1 MTEIKNCPSLLL
13 DGFNTYS
20 PKATKMLFNGVK
32 VNPILNFDIDEFRNA
47 DEIAEAM
54 HRISV
59 SGVQE
64 KFPAII
70 KSGEIRIAGDDE
82 RSTHIL
88 KPAPWIKRFVIANLF
103 QPMSI

>member
-13 DGFNTYS
+13 DGFDTYS
-20 PKATKMLFNGVK
+20 PKATKMLFNRAK
-32 VNPILNFDIDEFRNA
+32 VNPILNFDVDEFRNA
-47 DEIAEAM
+47 GEIAEAM

-70 KSGEIRIAGDDE
+70 KSGEIRIAGDKAKRNYTRIVNE
-82 RSTHIL
+82 RIT
-88 KPAPWIKRFVIANLF
+88 RFIRE
-103 QPMSI
+103 SE

>member
-1 MTEIKNCPSLLL
+1 
-13 DGFNTYS
+13 
-20 PKATKMLFNGVK
+20 MLFNGVK

-70 KSGEIRIAGDDE
+70 KSGKSELRG
-82 RSTHIL
+82 R
-88 KPAPWIKRFVIANLF
+88 
-103 QPMSI
+103 

>member
-1 MTEIKNCPSLLL
+1 MAEIKNCPSLLL

-20 PKATKMLFNGVK
+20 PKATKVLFGGVK

-47 DEIAEAM
+47 GEITEAM

-70 KSGEIRIAGDDE
+70 KSELLVMMNA
-82 RSTHIL
+82 
-88 KPAPWIKRFVIANLF
+88 
-103 QPMSI
+103 QPIS

>member
-70 KSGEIRIAGDDE
+70 KSGKSELRGTMNAQRI
-82 RSTHIL
+82 S
-88 KPAPWIKRFVIANLF
+88 
-103 QPMSI
+103 

>member
-13 DGFNTYS
+13 YGFNTYS
-20 PKATKMLFNGVK
+20 PKPTKILFNGVK

-47 DEIAEAM
+47 GEIAEAM

-59 SGVQE
+59 SGVHE

-70 KSGEIRIAGDDE
+70 KSGEIRIAGGDH
-82 RSTHIL
+82 T
-88 KPAPWIKRFVIANLF
+88 RF
-103 QPMSI
+103 